1 MEQIEK
7 YLNNVF
13 ASIILII
20 HIIIIIL
27 ILYIPIFSNSNYFLF
42 FCALFLPFLELH
54 WLFNNDVCCL
64 TEFEKKIRGVD
75 NNESVINKI
84 LSPIYKFPNNNKSLN
99 EISYF
104 IINILIC
111 ICLCKLYD
119 KYKKGE
125 IKDFLDFYII

>member
-27 ILYIPIFSNSNYFLF
+27 ILYIFIFSNSNYFLF

-84 LSPIYKFPNNNKSLN
+84 LSPIYKFPNNNNSLN

-119 KYKKGE
+119 KYKKGK
-125 IKDFLDFYII
+125 IKNFLDFYII